1 MDYGSHNFAFCH
13 RRSTRTIV
21 KGSMEGNGK
30 TCSFIAR
37 AYERLRNLLY
47 DLDAQQTFEGNSGS
61 FRRSPTI
68 ITASFLIG
76 RDHFEPADYFPSA

>member
-1 MDYGSHNFAFCH
+1 MDYGSHNFAFSH

-30 TCSFIAR
+30 ACSFIAR
-37 AYERLRNLLY
+37 VYERLRNLAY
-47 DLDAQQTFEGNSGS
+47 DLDAQQNFEGSSAS
-61 FRRSPTI
+61 FRRYPTI

-76 RDHFEPADYFPSA
+76 RDRLERADYSPSA